1 MKIPFPAAAGAD
13 TGGHPPK
20 RLNTG
25 EETNMTRSNDTK
37 EAVKRRDFLKL
48 AGTAA
53 PAALVAV
60 TAGTDTAEAAAP
72 QPTNGLQDNAHTRT
86 YYQLARF

>member
-1 MKIPFPAAAGAD
+1 
-13 TGGHPPK
+13 
-20 RLNTG
+20 
-25 EETNMTRSNDTK
+25 
-37 EAVKRRDFLKL
+37 
-48 AGTAA
+48 GTAA